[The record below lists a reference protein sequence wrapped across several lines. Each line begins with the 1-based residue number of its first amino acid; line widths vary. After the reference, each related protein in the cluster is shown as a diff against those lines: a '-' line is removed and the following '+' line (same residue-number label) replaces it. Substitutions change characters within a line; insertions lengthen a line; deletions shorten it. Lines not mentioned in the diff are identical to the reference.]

1 METDLSA
8 GPTPLTASPASA
20 FYSPQPVQSPRALE
34 RERLN
39 AVLTPAEEMRN
50 SFAVAE
56 LECELEQLRRKAAIQ
71 EESLN
76 KYRTEAE
83 LLISGSGAGSESNA
97 NGMMKAWLRGLN
109 LSLFF
114 SWSALTF

>member
-1 METDLSA
+1 MEADLSA

-20 FYSPQPVQSPRALE
+20 FYSPHPVKSPRALE

-39 AVLTPAEEMRN
+39 AGYTPAEEMRN

-56 LECELEQLRRKAAIQ
+56 LECEIEQLRRKAAIQ

-83 LLISGSGAGSESNA
+83 LLISGGGAGSESNA

-109 LSLFF
+109 HSCICNM
-114 SWSALTF
+114 STWTS